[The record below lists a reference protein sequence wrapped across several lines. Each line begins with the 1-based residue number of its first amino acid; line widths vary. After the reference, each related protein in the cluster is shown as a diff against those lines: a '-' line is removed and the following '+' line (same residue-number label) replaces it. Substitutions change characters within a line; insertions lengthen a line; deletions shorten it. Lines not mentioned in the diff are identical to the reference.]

1 MAYTCGNSIYVSL
14 HVSGAYTTIHIRQ
27 HMDNTDVATGTTQI
41 NRDGLFLTTDE
52 FSSLLYQLNA
62 IEKSFTQGQNDEK
75 NLSSVCSALTKRK
88 RDDNDNDESE
98 PARQKCRVSKV
109 DDSIKKWYA
118 IKIKAIIQKKLKD
131 DCFSCLMQLSD
142 NHMCQTNINDVS
154 HNYLETFFTTV
165 LEGVDIK
172 LIIADLN
179 LSNSKSRS
187 IPAMVKRNSWQ
198 QAVKSIIQSDI
209 D

>member
-1 MAYTCGNSIYVSL
+1 
-14 HVSGAYTTIHIRQ
+14 
-27 HMDNTDVATGTTQI
+27 
-41 NRDGLFLTTDE
+41 
-52 FSSLLYQLNA
+52 
-62 IEKSFTQGQNDEK
+62 
-75 NLSSVCSALTKRK
+75 
-88 RDDNDNDESE
+88 
-98 PARQKCRVSKV
+98 
-109 DDSIKKWYA
+109 
-118 IKIKAIIQKKLKD
+118 
-131 DCFSCLMQLSD
+131 MQLPD
-142 NHMCQTNINDVS
+142 NHMCQTNINDVL

-209 D
+209 DI